1 MKHTYIFPS
10 ILIALDVLSA
20 IVNSDGCRYRL
31 RHPPED
37 EMNMVKAARQLRPT
51 ALCSIWRFYSPS
63 SSRSCSPSDKGEFS
77 GKKTA
82 RGIPDWK
89 KGRYE

>member
-37 EMNMVKAARQLRPT
+37 EMNMVKAARQPCPT
-51 ALCSIWRFYSPS
+51 VAVTKYSCPY
-63 SSRSCSPSDKGEFS
+63 RQFS
-77 GKKTA
+77 ATRLKC
-82 RGIPDWK
+82 DVLSVD
-89 KGRYE
+89 